1 MNRFDI
7 TNAMLYRAYVLI
19 LGSHDGREFQQNC
32 LVTSVALEDG
42 SGYNLL
48 LDVVTD
54 SGKVYK
60 QVFVRCKR

>member
-7 TNAMLYRAYVLI
+7 TNAMLNREQIAVF
-19 LGSHDGREFQQNC
+19 GFHDGRGVALWGF
-32 LVTSVALEDG
+32 VTSVALEDG
-42 SGYNLL
+42 SGYNLI

-54 SGKVYK
+54 SGKQYK